1 MLTINLI
8 REQSSFVIERL
19 KVKNFD
25 ATEIVQHVLD
35 LDRRRREL
43 QAESDSI
50 QAELNTLSREIG
62 AMMKEGRR
70 DEADAARQG
79 IGAMK
84 GKQKQL
90 ADTLEVVS
98 GEMQTEL
105 VRLPNLPHALVAPGK
120 SAEDNVVVRSG
131 GAIPHLYEGAVPHW
145 DLIKKYDIIDF
156 DLGIKITGAGFP
168 DRKSTRLNSSHR
180 T

>member
-50 QAELNTLSREIG
+50 QAQLNTLSREIG
-62 AMMKEGRR
+62 TMMKEGRKE
-70 DEADAARQG
+70 EADAARHG

-84 GKQKQL
+84 EKQKQL
-90 ADTLEVVS
+90 ADMFEDVS
-98 GEMQTEL
+98 REMQAEL
-105 VRLPNLPHALVAPGK
+105 IRMPNLPHALVAPGR

-131 GAIPHLYEGAVPHW
+131 GTVP
-145 DLIKKYDIIDF
+145 
-156 DLGIKITGAGFP
+156 
-168 DRKSTRLNSSHR
+168 
-180 T
+180 

>member
-70 DEADAARQG
+70 DEADAARH
-79 IGAMK
+79 
-84 GKQKQL
+84 
-90 ADTLEVVS
+90 
-98 GEMQTEL
+98 
-105 VRLPNLPHALVAPGK
+105 VRLSVFGHG
-120 SAEDNVVVRSG
+120 VRRG
-131 GAIPHLYEGAVPHW
+131 
-145 DLIKKYDIIDF
+145 
-156 DLGIKITGAGFP
+156 T
-168 DRKSTRLNSSHR
+168 
-180 T
+180 